1 MSRIAIRGNKTV
13 QNEAKDD
20 KANVDADVDSDVYS
34 ENTKD
39 NKPTAPYKTKVNHK
53 DEFLDKKQ
61 KISEYGKRYYNKKT
75 QIIKDKMRM
84 RKIKNTIKELADEVD
99 VDKCVEYVFDKL
111 KGNTK
116 IGTKMAL
123 RSAKEYIK
131 LNKKVDIN
139 DTKENQNN
147 T

>member
-20 KANVDADVDSDVYS
+20 KANVDADVDADVHT
-34 ENTKD
+34 ENTK
-39 NKPTAPYKTKVNHK
+39 APYKTKVNHK

-75 QIIKDKMRM
+75 QIIKDKFRM
-84 RKIKNTIKELADEVD
+84 KKIKNTIKEFIPEAVD
-99 VDKCVEYVFDKL
+99 VDKCVAYVFDNL
-111 KGNTK
+111 KNNTK
-116 IGTKMAL
+116 IGTKMAI

-131 LNKKVDIN
+131 TQQKGDEN
-139 DTKENQNN
+139 DTKENKNSA
-147 T
+147 